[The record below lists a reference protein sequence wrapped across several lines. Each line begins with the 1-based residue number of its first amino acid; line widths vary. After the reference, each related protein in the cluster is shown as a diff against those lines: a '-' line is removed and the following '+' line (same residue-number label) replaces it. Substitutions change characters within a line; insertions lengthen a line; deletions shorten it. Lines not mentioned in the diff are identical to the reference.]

1 MHVFSSKDYKEV
13 RDNIVEAEENMRTGG
28 NIYLNPREEQA
39 DEILLY
45 MKQKAIDQGI
55 IDNSNYA
62 PAMHFFNAK
71 PIIDKDPIFE
81 IIKKLPKGGV
91 LHLHNSAGASSEW
104 VIANLTY
111 RHDIKLCTTK
121 DGIKIF
127 ETV

>member
-1 MHVFSSKDYKEV
+1 
-13 RDNIVEAEENMRTGG
+13 MRTGG
-28 NIYLNPREEQA
+28 NIYLNPKEEQA

-62 PAMHFFNAK
+62 PSMHFFNAK
-71 PIIDKDPIFE
+71 PIIDKDPIFD

-111 RHDIKLCTTK
+111 RNDMKLCTTK
-121 DGIKIF
+121 DGIKMF